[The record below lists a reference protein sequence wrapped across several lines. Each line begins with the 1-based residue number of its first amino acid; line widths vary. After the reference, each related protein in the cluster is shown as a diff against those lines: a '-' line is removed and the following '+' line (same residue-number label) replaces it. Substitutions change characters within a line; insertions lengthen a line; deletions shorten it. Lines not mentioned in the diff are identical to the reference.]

1 MRAFTRYEALLAII
15 AIHVLGGC
23 SDPAARCWA
32 IAPGTPVSSL
42 APLYGEDPCGAP
54 SSDADVALIQC
65 CLAQSHTDGGCGT
78 DCAALAPYGSAAVTG
93 EEYSGGECSD
103 YHVGWSCEVW
113 YRNGKVV
120 VAQACCID

>member
-1 MRAFTRYEALLAII
+1 MHSRGTKRFSR
-15 AIHVLGGC
+15 
-23 SDPAARCWA
+23 SSRPMSSQAAATPPRDA
-32 IAPGTPVSSL
+32 GQSPRGTPVSSL
-42 APLYGEDPCGAP
+42 APLYGENPCGAP

-93 EEYSGGECSD
+93 EEYSGGDCSD

-120 VAQACCID
+120 VA